1 MQSMGLVYLPTCR
14 LIFMVNVGIFLDCN
28 FEASRHC
35 VVQDNICLAHV
46 KAETGVHP

>member
-1 MQSMGLVYLPTCR
+1 MQSMYG
-14 LIFMVNVGIFLDCN
+14 IFTYMSLDFYGKCGIFLDCN